1 MRYFLFAFLFVR
13 ALAQPLHFE
22 PNCGQVKGRTEWTAG
37 VGGAH
42 VFLAGNEAKFGDVH
56 MRLVGARRIGKLEGL
71 EPTGGYSSYFVGR
84 DEKSWVT
91 GVPHFAR
98 VRQRSVYPGI
108 DVVFY
113 ASDRNVEY
121 DFLVAPGA
129 DPRRIELA
137 FDKEVK
143 IEVNGD
149 LMLAGGVRQHR
160 PRVFQDGREITAEY
174 RITSQQRV
182 QIALANYDHT
192 RPLTID
198 PVVEFATY
206 LGGPGTDHF
215 APAMFDAAGNI
226 ILSGTTQTP
235 ASPSLDPFQ
244 QPNTVFFQAAVIK
257 MTPDAKRVI
266 FFFVLGSG
274 TSGGIAAAP
283 DGGLVLTGQTISASF
298 PLKNA
303 YQTEYTA
310 AFGTGFFAKVSAD
323 GRSLIYSSY
332 LGGSNHDFTWSVAV
346 DPAGNAFII
355 GQTSSADYPIKNALQ
370 KTFAGATDCTITKLA
385 PSGAVLFT
393 TFLGGPGFDGCGSPT
408 LKTDGSLFFTAGAGV
423 ARLYGPEPTSGIVF
437 ATMDPEGRSVK
448 FKGFPGSEDF
458 NGAVDRMVLDKRG
471 NIYIKG
477 RAFNSFLPLK
487 NAFQTTWFSDLTGF
501 FMKLDPTAD
510 SIIFSSFWG
519 GTRGVIQG
527 GIAVDSDE
535 SFYLYGTA
543 YSDDL
548 PLKNSLQPWRGGGV
562 LYERDAFLAK
572 FAPSGRSLIYSTYLG
587 GNGSDSVD
595 GVLLDGNGNVY
606 VGGQTSSTDLPIK
619 NAFQPKFG
627 GGDGDG
633 FLMKLVD
640 QSMAASSPVQT
651 SPSRLTFRFV
661 QGGPNPEPQSVAV
674 TGEAYFLTT
683 SPLWIAA
690 TPVGSP
696 VPPNSVKVTVNAS
709 GFSPGQYAGSVV
721 LHPQSGADVS
731 TVDVVLIVQAAAP
744 VITSVEPGLV
754 QVGSD
759 DTVVTVRGSG
769 FVAGASLYVDGIPWT
784 LSPVNV
790 VDSKTLTFTMPRLY
804 LSGITAHPIAVVN
817 PQSPQSNSISLSVGQ
832 LGPTIANGGI
842 VNAASYAAGPVA
854 AGEIVVIYGSNFGD
868 PTKIRV
874 LFDTFPTTLIY
885 ATPTQIAATVPRTVA
900 NRQTTSVV
908 IQSGDVFSSPVILNV
923 TAAAPALFTADS
935 TGAGQA
941 SALNQDYGING
952 VTNPAERGSVI
963 QLFGTGGGL
972 LTREALPQV
981 TLPISATIDGIDSL
995 IQFAG
1000 AAPGLPEGVL
1010 QVNLFIPAGARVGSV
1025 PVVVKI
1031 GDATSNVATVVIK

>member
-1 MRYFLFAFLFVR
+1 MKLATFVLL
-13 ALAQPLHFE
+13 ALNAAALPLHFE
-22 PNCGQVKGRTEWTAG
+22 PNRGQVKGRTEWTAG

-42 VFLAGNEAKFGDVH
+42 VFLAGSEAKFGDVH
-56 MRLVGARRIGKLEGL
+56 MRMVGARRIGKLEGL

-91 GVPHFAR
+91 SVPHFAR

-121 DFLVAPGA
+121 DFLVAAGA
-129 DPRRIELA
+129 NPKHIELA
-137 FDKEVK
+137 FDKPVR
-143 IEVNGD
+143 VDANGD
-149 LMLAGGVRQHR
+149 LVLAGGVRQHR

-174 RITSQQRV
+174 RVTSQQRV
-182 QIALANYDHT
+182 QIALADYDHS

-206 LGGPGTDHF
+206 LGGPGADYF
-215 APAMFDAAGNI
+215 SPALFDAAGNI
-226 ILSGTTQTP
+226 ILYGTTETP
-235 ASPSLDPFQ
+235 ATPSLDPFQ
-244 QPNTVFFQAAVIK
+244 QPSIVSYQAAVMK

-266 FFFVLGSG
+266 FFFVLGGG
-274 TSGGIAAAP
+274 TGAGIASAP
-283 DGGLVLTGQTISASF
+283 DGGLILTGKALDSKF
-298 PLKNA
+298 PVKNA
-303 YQTEYTA
+303 YQTEYRA

-323 GRSLIYSSY
+323 ARSLIYSSY
-332 LGGSNHDFTWSVAV
+332 LGGSNQDSTGSVMV

-355 GQTSSADYPIKNALQ
+355 GQTGSADYPIKNALQ
-370 KTFAGATDCTITKLA
+370 ATFGGGLDCTVTKLS

-393 TFLGGPGFDGCGSPT
+393 TFLGGTALDGCGS
-408 LKTDGSLFFTAGAGV
+408 LKLKVDGSLFFTAGAGL
-423 ARLYGPEPTSGIVF
+423 ARVYGPEPTSNIVF

-448 FKGFPGSEDF
+448 FKGFPGGEDF
-458 NGAVDRMVLDKRG
+458 VGAVERMVLDKRG

-501 FMKLDPTAD
+501 FIKLDPGANN
-510 SIIFSSFWG
+510 IIYSSFWG
-519 GTRGVIQG
+519 GPSGVFAG
-527 GIAVDSDE
+527 SMAVDSNE
-535 SFYLYGTA
+535 SIYLYGTA
-543 YSDDL
+543 FGDDL
-548 PLKNSLQPWRGGGV
+548 PLKDSIQPWRGGGP
-562 LYERDAFLAK
+562 LYQQDAFLAK
-572 FAPSGRSLIYSTYLG
+572 FAPSGQSLIYSTYLG
-587 GNGSDSVD
+587 GNGSELAN
-595 GVLLDGNGNVY
+595 GILLDGDGNAY
-606 VGGQTSSTDLPIK
+606 LGGQTSSTDFPTK
-619 NAFQPKFG
+619 NPFQAKYG
-627 GGDGDG
+627 GGAGDG
-633 FLMKLVD
+633 YLLKLVD
-640 QSMAASSPVQT
+640 QSTPASSPVRT
-651 SPSRLTFRFV
+651 SPARLTFRFV
-661 QGGPNPEPQSVAV
+661 QGGPNPEPQSVAA

-690 TPVGSP
+690 TPAGSP
-696 VPPNSVKVTVNAS
+696 VPPNSVRVTVNPS

-721 LHPQSGADVS
+721 LHPQSGAEVS

-784 LSPVNV
+784 FSPVNV

-817 PQSPQSNSISLSVGQ
+817 PQSPQSNSVSLSVGQ

-842 VNAASYAAGPVA
+842 VNAASYATGPVA
-854 AGEIVVIYGSNFGD
+854 VGEIVVIYGTNFGD
-868 PTKIRV
+868 PAKIRV

-900 NRQTTSVV
+900 NRQTTLVV
-908 IQSGDVFSSPVILNV
+908 IQSGDVFSSPVTLNV

-935 TGAGQA
+935 TGTGQA

-952 VTNPAERGSVI
+952 ATNPAERGSVI

-995 IQFAG
+995 VQFAG

-1031 GDATSNVATVVIK
+1031 GDATSNVATVAIK